1 LHASTDSAGIS
12 IMKRFVDVLA
22 EDFDRV
28 HAINLRSA
36 FFCGQAAAR
45 AMMRNAALRGPIR
58 PIAPL

>member
-1 LHASTDSAGIS
+1 VARASVVKNVAAGLHASTDSAGIS

-36 FFCGQAAAR
+36 FFCGQAAPR
-45 AMMRNAALRGPIR
+45 
-58 PIAPL
+58 